1 MVNGVENTPAVREQ
15 LGRLAALEATIGGLV
30 RGQIDAF
37 ESWPETCKCHPKP
50 PHHVCST

>member
-1 MVNGVENTPAVREQ
+1 MVNGVDKIPAVREQ

-37 ESWPETCKCHPKP
+37 EILA
-50 PHHVCST
+50 